1 MLKLLAVLCAVWHVS
16 VATQIFTIANAL
28 VQTFQSNDDGSV
40 LVNLNGAFPFFTKQY
55 TSAYVSFFFA
65 FLKLRCQTRYYFQY
79 VISFQLFQYLSRSLK
94 SASTLVN
101 FNGAFPFF
109 TKQYTSAYAYEPEN
123 VDCFFFAPLVFYLF
137 LFNSYKI
144 RKHHRQGV
152 CNGPVFHGF
161 ICTN

>member
-40 LVNLNGAFPFFTKQY
+40 LVNL
-55 TSAYVSFFFA
+55 
-65 FLKLRCQTRYYFQY
+65 
-79 VISFQLFQYLSRSLK
+79 
-94 SASTLVN
+94 
-101 FNGAFPFF
+101 NGAFPFF